1 MIVQCNR
8 GEDCREWECTH
19 RLEHQHD
26 LVECRP
32 TRCDATGK
40 WVECRHYEPVI
51 ETEEEA
57 AERMCR
63 EAIEEEGQ

>member
-1 MIVQCNR
+1 MSGIC
-8 GEDCREWECTH
+8 
-19 RLEHQHD
+19 
-26 LVECRP
+26 P
-32 TRCDATGK
+32 TCAMRCPERVKSGVK
-40 WVECRHYEPVI
+40 WCSTYQRT